1 MKDRF
6 NKVYSWIGDFTDII
20 SGVAMA
26 LIFLVVFFNV
36 VLRYVFNAG
45 FAWAVEAAQFA
56 YVLVCLTG
64 LIAATRDQ
72 SHFAVTLIT
81 ERVPKSV
88 RLCLFL
94 LRDVVEIVCTIWLF
108 RGAIQMMGVLKN
120 TISPA
125 IGLPWALNYYFLLGT
140 TILMLFYEVCCLV
153 KDIMSFFTGKQA
165 QEEKKEVA
173 EA

>member
-1 MKDRF
+1 MKDGFR
-6 NKVYSWIGDFTDII
+6 KVYDWIGDFTDTI
-20 SGVAMA
+20 SGIAMA

-56 YVLVCLTG
+56 FVLVCLTG

-72 SHFAVTLIT
+72 SHFAVTLIID
-81 ERVPKSV
+81 RMPRAVK
-88 RLCLFL
+88 LFLFL
-94 LRDVVEIVCTIWLF
+94 LRDVVEIVCTIWLL

-140 TILMLFYEVCCLV
+140 TILMLFYEFCCLV
-153 KDIMSFFTGKQA
+153 KDGMACFIGEQRQKEK
-165 QEEKKEVA
+165 EEVT